1 MKLEDSVAIA
11 SAGMKV
17 QGVRVRL
24 AAENLANASSTAN
37 EPGGEP
43 YRRKTVSF
51 GERLDRER
59 GLRLVDVQRYGVDR
73 GDFERRFDP
82 THPAA
87 DGAGYVLLPNVSPL
101 IELMDMREA
110 QRTYEANLNA
120 ISLTRNLVRQT
131 LDLLR

>member
-11 SAGMKV
+11 SAGMKT

-24 AAENLANASSTAN
+24 AAENLANASSTAA

-51 GERLDRER
+51 AERLDRER
-59 GLRLVDVQRYGVDR
+59 GLRLVDIQRYGVDR
-73 GDFERRFDP
+73 SEFERRFDP

-87 DGAGYVLLPNVSPL
+87 DGGGYVLLPNVSPL

-110 QRTYEANLNA
+110 QRSYEANLNA
-120 ISLTRNLVRQT
+120 MTLTRNLVRQT